1 MSEHIFLHFSV
12 VPGFTANE
20 SRGKE
25 SDVKEKQ

>member
-1 MSEHIFLHFSV
+1 MSEHIFLHFNV

-25 SDVKEKQ
+25 RDVKEKQ